1 MPQCVTREVIRP
13 CLIRMKGTGNQKKPK
28 SRPQESTL
36 SQFGNPDDGRVDR
49 AAEKKLSGVQDHDQD
64 LELPTTS
71 FEQGEWWLRVKL
83 EHPHNAIDLIET
95 YKRITGTPY
104 RDVCYQLDI
113 TDPTGLKRRP
123 LVA

>member
-1 MPQCVTREVIRP
+1 MTREAIRP
-13 CLIRMKGTGNQKKPK
+13 CLIRMRGTGNQKRPK

-36 SQFGNPDDGRVDR
+36 YLFGDLDNGRVDQV
-49 AAEKKLSGVQDHDQD
+49 AETKLYGVPDREQDR
-64 LELPTTS
+64 ESIAPTVEKS
-71 FEQGEWWLRVKL
+71 EWWLRVKL
-83 EHPHNAIDLIET
+83 DHPHNAIDLIET

-113 TDPTGLKRRP
+113 SDPARIKGRP